1 MRMIRGSGEVR
12 GGGDGM
18 AEYRLTSPNYEL
30 EEEEA
35 VEFYY
40 DRGWS
45 DGLPV
50 VPPLRRKS
58 GQCWPRAGLEPDAQ
72 IAFIETRQA
81 SDHRREG
88 GDQRGPG
95 GLPARI
101 HAGHRGR
108 P

>member
-50 VPPLRRKS
+50 VPPTEEKVRAMLA
-58 GQCWPRAGLEPDAQ
+58 GAGLEPDAQ

-81 SDHRREG
+81 SDHGREG

-95 GLPARI
+95 RLPARI

-108 P
+108 S